1 MDINTN
7 YNITTVYT
15 NRVTT
20 SKDQLGKDDFLKL
33 LVTQLKNQ
41 DPLKPMDDREF
52 IAQLAQFS
60 TLEQMQ
66 NMNSSFNAVRA
77 INLIGKNIYATITD
91 NNGNSRTVTG
101 KVDVVYKQNGEYF
114 LQVNGIDVP
123 VDAVTAVS
131 E

>member
-91 NNGNSRTVTG
+91 NNGNSQTVTG